1 MILLKNFFMRSP
13 GNENESGNISPD
25 NSEETKIE
33 DQFSADTKEKSK
45 EKKSV
50 FKKIHDALQ
59 DWSNGDQR
67 EQEIDDKRP

>member
-1 MILLKNFFMRSP
+1 MIPLKNFVMRSP
-13 GNENESGNISPD
+13 ANENEGGNIMPD
-25 NSEETKIE
+25 NSDETKIE